1 MKKNPVIS
9 ICMPTFNNCRFLE
22 KQLEIIYSQT
32 KYLKFFFF
40 EFVICDN
47 GSTDKTQ
54 QIAKYYKKKNNNSSS
69 VDIKYY
75 RNKKNIGYHRN
86 LLKSIK
92 NSNGKYL
99 LFIGDDDLPGSNIY
113 KKLFTYFSK
122 TETEEIVILPVST
135 CPKYKKYFFGY
146 NLFSHLFMRFSQ
158 TTGIIIKKK
167 NFNKEGIKSN
177 NLYLQVIFLL
187 NYYFKFGAK
196 FLNIKNKIYI
206 GCDSSLKIFTAFN
219 DKMNRPKDFGLK
231 ERFSIVDQ
239 FLKNK
244 KINYIEYLWTKR
256 ALIYW
261 LLDLIHNLYKER
273 QQKFGNNFLSH
284 IYSIYNNKTL
294 FHLLL
299 SSVLL
304 HKIIRLKNSILF
316 FKIYFT
322 LLNNEIKKSLL
333 RIVNSN
339 YKLSN

>member
-9 ICMPTFNNCRFLE
+9 ICMPTFNNCIFLE
-22 KQLEIIYSQT
+22 KQLKIIYSQT
-32 KYLKFFFF
+32 IDLNFFFF

-47 GSTDKTQ
+47 GSKDKTRE
-54 QIAKYYKKKNNNSSS
+54 IVKYYQKKYVTSTSFS
-69 VDIKYY
+69 IKYY

-92 NSNGKYL
+92 NSSGKYL
-99 LFIGDDDLPGSNIY
+99 LFLGDDDLPGRNIY
-113 KKLFTYFSK
+113 KKLFSYFSGK
-122 TETEEIVILPVST
+122 EIEEIIVLPINY

-158 TTGIIIKKK
+158 TSGILINK
-167 NFNKEGIKSN
+167 NNFSKEGIKST

-187 NYYFKFGAK
+187 NYYFKFGVK
-196 FLNIKNKIYI
+196 LLNIKNKIYI
-206 GCDSSLKIFTAFN
+206 GSAPLTVFKSFS

-231 ERFSIVDQ
+231 ERFTIIDR

-261 LLDLIHNLYKER
+261 LLDLTHSLYREN
-273 QQKFGNNFLSH
+273 QQKHANNFFSY
-284 IYSIYNNKTL
+284 IYYLQKNKIL
-294 FHLLL
+294 FFVLL

-304 HKIIRLKNSILF
+304 DKIFRSKNSLPFI
-316 FKIYFT
+316 KIYFT
-322 LLNNEIKKSLL
+322 FLNNEFKKYFTNN
-333 RIVNSN
+333 I
-339 YKLSN
+339 